1 MQPFENAESYYTD
14 YRDWKNEEIRTCFQQ
29 AYLHILRKLE
39 HEPINE
45 NRATYKIHLVVYLQ
59 MKDSMLVPINDEKVV
74 MTAYWKLTL
83 SFYYCPNLRYDFSD
97 CL

>member
-45 NRATYKIHLVVYLQ
+45 NRATYKIL
-59 MKDSMLVPINDEKVV
+59 SSVPPNEGLYASTYYDEKVV
-74 MTAYWKLTL
+74 MTAYWK
-83 SFYYCPNLRYDFSD
+83 
-97 CL
+97 